1 MKLSIVT
8 TLYNSSS
15 TVDEF
20 CRRAVNAA
28 EAVTQ
33 DFEIVLVDDGSPDN
47 SLDIACRLAK
57 EDSRVRVVE
66 LSRNFGHHKALMTGL
81 DHADGDLCFLIDSDL
96 EEDPALLLTF
106 LKELEAHNVDVV
118 YGYQSSRKGSLVERV
133 TGDLAYKLFNSLL
146 SHPVPLNALTVRLM
160 KRVYVNSLLLHRER
174 QTVIGGLW
182 VLTGYR
188 QLGLPVNKL
197 ARSKPTYSFW
207 HRWHALIDSISAFS
221 ETPLV
226 AIFYL
231 GLAISCL
238 SALMAAWL
246 FIRRFFFGN
255 ILEGWVSVM
264 LSVWFLGGVLIFCV
278 GIIGIYIS
286 KIFIETKNRPYTIVR
301 RVHAYSGAEHRLR
314 GAHNTPNDTS
324 TGGMRPRRAA
334 HDGQQTFAGAP
345 LSLKRVPDERD
356 RD

>member
-1 MKLSIVT
+1 
-8 TLYNSSS
+8 
-15 TVDEF
+15 
-20 CRRAVNAA
+20 
-28 EAVTQ
+28 
-33 DFEIVLVDDGSPDN
+33 
-47 SLDIACRLAK
+47 
-57 EDSRVRVVE
+57 
-66 LSRNFGHHKALMTGL
+66 
-81 DHADGDLCFLIDSDL
+81 
-96 EEDPALLLTF
+96 
-106 LKELEAHNVDVV
+106 
-118 YGYQSSRKGSLVERV
+118 
-133 TGDLAYKLFNSLL
+133 
-146 SHPVPLNALTVRLM
+146 M

-324 TGGMRPRRAA
+324 TGGMRRDELPMTASRRSPVLRSHSREYQMNVTAITPEQIDHEPISAA
-334 HDGQQTFAGAP
+334 T
-345 LSLKRVPDERD
+345 S
-356 RD
+356 

>member
-20 CRRAVNAA
+20 CRRTVNAA

-33 DFEIVLVDDGSPDN
+33 DFEIVLVDDGSPDD
-47 SLDIACRLAK
+47 SLDIACQLAK

-106 LKELEAHNVDVV
+106 WKELEAHDVDVV
-118 YGYQSSRKGSLVERV
+118 YGYQSKRKGRLVERV

-146 SHPVPLNALTVRLM
+146 SHPVPLNAVTVRLM
-160 KRVYVNSLLLHRER
+160 KREYVKSLLMHRER

-188 QLGLPVNKL
+188 QLGVPVNKV
-197 ARSKPTYSFW
+197 ARPTSTYSFW
-207 HRWHALIDSISAFS
+207 RRWHALIDSISAFS

-231 GLAISCL
+231 GLVISGL
-238 SALMAAWL
+238 SALMGAWL
-246 FIRRFFFGN
+246 FIRWFFFGN
-255 ILEGWVSVM
+255 ILAGWVSVM

-301 RVHAYSGAEHRLR
+301 RVHAYSGADQRLR
-314 GAHNTPNDTS
+314 ATQDTPDPTPTRS
-324 TGGMRPRRAA
+324 MRQRRAA
-334 HDGQQTFAGAP
+334 HDGQQAFADAP
-345 LSLKRVPDERD
+345 MTLKRVPDGRD